1 MSDTPRTD
9 AMEIDLRLTYD
20 YVAFVNA
27 ARELERELE
36 RENAALREENAEWR
50 EMIREA
56 VFDNNDILYW
66 IRGARSILLDAVEKD
81 RAAYAARKEAK
92 P

>member
-1 MSDTPRTD
+1 
-9 AMEIDLRLTYD
+9 MEIDLRLTYD